1 MTDKTTP
8 AFPNPALA
16 NEAWSAF
23 DGAEGMSIR
32 DWFAGQFLAGCAA
45 APDMSNDS
53 NVVASAAYNYAD
65 AMMEARKK

>member
-1 MTDKTTP
+1 MTTIKTNHTP
-8 AFPNPALA
+8 PQVV
-16 NEAWSAF
+16 SYVHQI
-23 DGAEGMSIR
+23 DGMSLR

>member
-1 MTDKTTP
+1 MTDKETP
-8 AFPNPALA
+8 AFPLQVNLDQQVG
-16 NEAWSAF
+16 W
-23 DGAEGMSIR
+23 DTGMSLR